1 MRGVSPR
8 RDAVIAAVLGVALF
22 LVCALLAHGGPLASG
37 SFGDIYE
44 YRKYQLHMAAGLWPY
59 HDFFDEYAPFAQPLF
74 YVVGWLPGS
83 YAHAFRWTMVV
94 FGAGTLVL
102 LVASL
107 ASLGASRRRLAIA
120 AATVGVS
127 PLLLGQSAFNEF
139 DFWPALLT
147 SAALLALIRRRE
159 RTAYVLLALGVAA
172 KTYPVVLLPLL
183 LIETWERG
191 GRELVKR
198 GLVWLAGVLVVV
210 HLPFAI
216 VGAGGLRFSYWVQL
230 KRGLEVE
237 SLGGG
242 VLLLLNRLG
251 VYHVNLHPAPPGQ
264 TEVAGG
270 VAQAIASVTTLVSLA
285 AVALVVWLYWR
296 RRPDLLIAAA
306 AAVVGFVAF
315 AKSFSPQYVD
325 WLVPLVPAAGA
336 LASGLFLVILGLTHV
351 DLQRFLH
358 TPGGPNGAHYK
369 DVLTWWVV
377 SRDLLMVVLYAL
389 LVWLLRRSPT
399 RRST

>member
-1 MRGVSPR
+1 MRGVSTR
-8 RDAVIAAVLGVALF
+8 RDAVIAAVLGVVCF
-22 LVCALLAHGGPLASG
+22 VVCALLAHGGPLASA

-44 YRKYQLHMAAGLWPY
+44 YRIYQLHMAAGLWPY
-59 HDFFDEYAPFAQPLF
+59 HDFFDEYAPLAQPLF
-74 YVVGWLPGS
+74 YVVGRLPGS

-147 SAALLALIRRRE
+147 SAALLAMIRLRW

-172 KTYPVVLLPLL
+172 KTYPIVLLPLL
-183 LIETWERG
+183 LIGAWERG

-198 GLVWLAGVLVVV
+198 GLIWFAGALVVV

-216 VGAGGLRFSYWVQL
+216 VGPGGLRFSYWVQL

-242 VLLLLNRLG
+242 FLLLLNRLG
-251 VYHVNLHPAPPGQ
+251 IHHVTLKSAPPGQ

-270 VAQAIASVTTLVSLA
+270 AAHAIASLTTLVSLA
-285 AVALVVWLYWR
+285 AVALVVWICWR
-296 RRPDLLIAAA
+296 RRVDPLIAAA
-306 AAVVGFVAF
+306 AAVAGFVTF

-325 WLVPLVPAAGA
+325 WLVPLIPAAGA
-336 LASGLFLVILGLTHV
+336 IASGLFLVVLGLTHV

-358 TPGGPNGAHYK
+358 TAGGPNGEHYK

-399 RRST
+399 RRSA